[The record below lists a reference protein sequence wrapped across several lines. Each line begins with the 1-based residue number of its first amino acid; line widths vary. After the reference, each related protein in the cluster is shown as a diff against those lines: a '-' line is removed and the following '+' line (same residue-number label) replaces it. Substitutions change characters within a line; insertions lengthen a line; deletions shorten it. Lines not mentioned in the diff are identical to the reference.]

1 MTADPG
7 EGPHVRQLLGA
18 YVLDALTSGETHRVC
33 RHLRE
38 CDGCTADYV
47 EIAEAASLL
56 GLVSEADLLGE

>member
-18 YVLDALTSGETHRVC
+18 YVLDALTVRETRAVS
-33 RHLRE
+33 RHLLA

-47 EIAEAASLL
+47 EVAEAVALL
-56 GLVSEADLLGE
+56 ALLSEEDLLE